1 MEHMGILE
9 EWLRSIVA
17 EGTRKH
23 HQRAMRRFVAFMG
36 MSPEEIL
43 EVRRAQFGKSKQLE
57 TKVIEFFKWLQETQ
71 NLSQNSARS
80 ETIGIQ
86 SFFSYYNVRLQLR
99 GKLPDTHMKLDA
111 EKLTVEDLKL
121 LWRFNDLRI
130 KTWIAFARD
139 CPARIGDLL
148 AIRREQIKPE
158 FLIKS
163 EKANVIGK
171 VFLSEGTIELFEK
184 YWKNVRKSPYAF
196 SSPHDQTNINRMLK
210 GAAQKAGI
218 KKKITQHSF
227 RKLWITSAIN
237 LGLPDTVWKILS
249 FKSVPQATLTY
260 FLDREDLRDYWKK
273 VTTFLSLE
281 PQINNR
287 VGDVKKT
294 VDLLKETLTTL
305 EKENLILKTR
315 IDNLQSNAVT
325 LEDRLNEIG
334 DFAAHV
340 VEFGRYTE
348 EEKEAL
354 RRKYNIKEFPEEER
368 QLMHILGEI
377 RKELQKEKSYLDEK
391 DEKEVTRRFAAIY
404 KKREKAKKKKEE
416 R

>member
-1 MEHMGILE
+1 MERMGVRE
-9 EWLRSIVA
+9 EWLRNIVA

-23 HQRAMRRFVAFMG
+23 HQRALRRFVAFMR

-43 EVRRAQFGKSKQLE
+43 EARRAQYGKSKLME

-71 NLSQNSARS
+71 NLSANSARS
-80 ETIGIQ
+80 EVIGVQ

-111 EKLTVEDLKL
+111 EKLTVEDLKM
-121 LWRFNDLRI
+121 LWKFNGLRI

-148 AIRREQIKPE
+148 AMRREQIKPE

-171 VFLSEGTIELFEK
+171 VFLSMETIELFEK
-184 YWKNVRKSPYAF
+184 YWNTVRKSPYAF

-210 GAAQKAGI
+210 AAAQKAGI
-218 KKKITQHSF
+218 QKKITQHSF

-260 FLDREDLRDYWKK
+260 FLDREDLRDFWQK
-273 VTTFLSLE
+273 VVTHLSLE
-281 PQINNR
+281 PKPNR
-287 VGDVKKT
+287 VGDMEKT

-305 EKENLILKTR
+305 EKENSVLKTR
-315 IDNLQSNAVT
+315 IDNLQSNTTT

-340 VEFGRYTE
+340 VEFGRYNE

-354 RRKYNIKEFPEEER
+354 RRTYNIKEFPEEEK
-368 QLMHILGEI
+368 QLMYAHKEI
-377 RKELQKEKSYLDEK
+377 FEELQGEKGYLDEK
-391 DEKEVTRRFAAIY
+391 EWKELDRRFTA
-404 KKREKAKKKKEE
+404 KVEEWMKAKKKKEE
-416 R
+416 LA